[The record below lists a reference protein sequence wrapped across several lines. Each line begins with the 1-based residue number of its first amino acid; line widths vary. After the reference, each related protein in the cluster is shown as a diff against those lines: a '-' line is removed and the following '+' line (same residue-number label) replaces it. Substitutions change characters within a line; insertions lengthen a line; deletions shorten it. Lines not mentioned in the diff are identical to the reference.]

1 MKRSFLL
8 GLAGMAGLMM
18 VPLSGKE
25 PEIRLEKE
33 VAGIRYGVYE
43 DRECQIPLLDEQGE
57 RIELIS
63 DEHGILSSPVPI
75 ASPSYLQQTGTVTG
89 YYYDAQI
96 YPLRQDTFIL
106 PVCPIEVNVDCS
118 EWNEGTF
125 QILDEDRE
133 VIIMEWSLEDCENP
147 SVEDVG
153 SCLDAEKSYVL
164 VQKGLPEWMYGK
176 ELPFTIPAGPVET
189 IRLVPE
195 RISYGKAIVN
205 MEGIVEGYESI
216 WQLFADEEC
225 MEPAE
230 DVYGEQ
236 VKIETDGTYTFD
248 LPEGSYRWKNVR
260 DDLHYLKENIQQLT
274 VTSGKID
281 EIKIGNTLIQP
292 VVTLLDGQMNPLDGS
307 FDVMDEEGETVSV
320 SSKQSVVLKRDH
332 TYRIIPRTVPDGYY
346 IPDAVEV
353 KTVYDNGTVHDIDV
367 TASCFSIFLH
377 LIDQQTENGISG
389 AEFAVYDDQNSL
401 LSVVRSEKGG
411 AQLCDVK
418 AGKSYRIHQIRTTGT
433 WLPVEDQI
441 LSVPLFGEKEI
452 HLTME
457 AEGYVHLS
465 ASIMDSFLQPVPKGS
480 LSVFMDVDC
489 TVPAY
494 DIHGMPITGSAFVK
508 ADVRNG
514 SYYVRMDDV
523 GQQWYLNQQP
533 VLIAVDHAMSELA
546 SGNVVTQRA
555 DYSFSIKDDLG
566 NDIGDDFVVELYENG
581 RKTGTVKADG
591 TSVVRQGFDLNRDS
605 VYQVRTVCM
614 QGQYVFSSDKRNLTI
629 AKEVP
634 QESQGEIITAVPY
647 VTLRVMEDQAG
658 LSGSY
663 RIYSDRECTI
673 LAESISDADDQMHHV
688 WNLRD
693 GTYWITTESLND
705 SWYPRAQ
712 EVSIKLDHSRSWN
725 ETVLMSHTPVTMILS
740 SMDEKG
746 QSLDGT
752 MVEIRAMDGTVQQ
765 TAVFTDGLLVLQGS
779 WLKKGCSY
787 VVAEIQTPDGYH
799 RCADIQF
806 TVPLH
811 QPSTTP
817 SISIVHQK
825 QQRIVLPQKENT
837 TSSFMPEEQ
846 KEAESAE
853 QKREL
858 SSPVF
863 MGMAVSAGILI
874 SAVIILKNISK
885 GKV

>member
-8 GLAGMAGLMM
+8 SLAGMAGLMM

-63 DEHGILSSPVPI
+63 DEHGILSSSVPI
-75 ASPSYLQQTGTVTG
+75 VSPSYLQQTGTVTG

-106 PVCPIEVNVDCS
+106 PVCPIEVNVDCG
-118 EWNEGTF
+118 EWKEGTF

-147 SVEDVG
+147 SVEEIG
-153 SCLDAEKSYVL
+153 SCLDAKQSYVL
-164 VQKGLPEWMYGK
+164 VQKDLPEWMYGK

-230 DVYGEQ
+230 DVYGKE
-236 VKIETDGTYTFD
+236 VKIEADGTYTFD
-248 LPEGSYRWKNVR
+248 LPEGSYRWKNVEE
-260 DDLHYLKENIQQLT
+260 DLHYLKENIQQLT
-274 VTSGKID
+274 VTSGKVE
-281 EIKIGNTLIQP
+281 EIMIRNTLIQP
-292 VVTLLDGQMNPLDGS
+292 VVTLLDGQMNPLEGS
-307 FDVMDEEGETVSV
+307 FDVVDEEGETVSV

-346 IPDAVEV
+346 IPDAIEV
-353 KTVYDNGTVHDIDV
+353 KTVYENGTVHDIDV
-367 TASCFSIFLH
+367 TASCFSVFLH
-377 LIDQQTENGISG
+377 LIDQQTETGIGG
-389 AEFAVYDDQNSL
+389 AEFGIYDDQNSL
-401 LSVVRSEKGG
+401 LSTVRSENGG
-411 AQLCDVK
+411 VQLYGLK

-441 LSVPLFGEKEI
+441 LSVPVSSEKEI
-452 HLTME
+452 HLTVK

-465 ASIMDSFLQPVPKGS
+465 ASIMDVSLQSVPDGS

-494 DIHGMPITGSAFVK
+494 DIHGKPITGSAFIK

-523 GQQWYLNQQP
+523 GQKWYLNRQP
-533 VLIAVDHAMSELA
+533 VMIEVDHAMSELA
-546 SGNVVTQRA
+546 SGSVVTQKV

-566 NDIGDDFVVELYENG
+566 NDIENDFVVELYENG

-663 RIYSDRECTI
+663 RIYSNRECTI
-673 LAESISDADDQMHHV
+673 PAESVNDMDDQMHRV

-693 GTYWITTESLND
+693 GTYWIITESLND
-705 SWYPRAQ
+705 TWYPYAQ
-712 EVSIKLDHSRSWN
+712 EVSITLDHGRNWN
-725 ETVLMSHTPVTMILS
+725 ETVLMRHTPVTMILS
-740 SMDEKG
+740 SMDENG

-752 MVEIRAMDGTVQQ
+752 MVEIRDMDGTVQQ

-779 WLKKGCSY
+779 WLKRGSSY
-787 VVAEIQTPDGYH
+787 VIAEIQTPDGYH
-799 RCADIQF
+799 RCADVQF

-811 QPSTTP
+811 QPSMTP

-874 SAVIILKNISK
+874 SAMLILKNISK
-885 GKV
+885 DKV

>member
-63 DEHGILSSPVPI
+63 DEHGILSSSVPI
-75 ASPSYLQQTGTVTG
+75 VSPSYLQQTGTVTG

-106 PVCPIEVNVDCS
+106 PVCPIEVNVDCG
-118 EWNEGTF
+118 EWKEGTF

-147 SVEDVG
+147 SVEEIG
-153 SCLDAEKSYVL
+153 SCLDAKQSYVL
-164 VQKGLPEWMYGK
+164 VQKDLPEWMYGK
-176 ELPFTIPAGPVET
+176 ELPFTVPANPVET
-189 IRLVPE
+189 IRLTPE
-195 RISYGKAIVN
+195 RIRYGKAIVD
-205 MEGIVEGYESI
+205 MEGIVEGYESV
-216 WQLFADEEC
+216 WQLFEDEEC
-225 MEPAE
+225 TEPAE
-230 DVYGEQ
+230 DVYGKE
-236 VKIETDGTYTFD
+236 VKIEADGTYTFD
-248 LPEGSYRWKNVR
+248 LPEGSYRWKNVEE
-260 DDLHYLKENIQQLT
+260 DLHYLKENIQQLT
-274 VTSGKID
+274 VTSGKVE
-281 EIKIGNTLIQP
+281 EIMIRNTLIQP
-292 VVTLLDGQMNPLDGS
+292 VVTLLDGQMNPLEGS
-307 FDVMDEEGETVSV
+307 FDVVDEEGETVSV

-346 IPDAVEV
+346 IPDAIEV
-353 KTVYDNGTVHDIDV
+353 KTVYENGTVHDIDV
-367 TASCFSIFLH
+367 TASCFSVFLH
-377 LIDQQTENGISG
+377 LIDQQTETGIGG
-389 AEFAVYDDQNSL
+389 AEFGIYDDQNSL
-401 LSVVRSEKGG
+401 LSTVRSENGG
-411 AQLCDVK
+411 VQLYGLK

-441 LSVPLFGEKEI
+441 LSVPVSSEKEI
-452 HLTME
+452 HLTVK

-465 ASIMDSFLQPVPKGS
+465 ASIMDVSLQSVPDGS

-494 DIHGMPITGSAFVK
+494 DIHGKPITGSAFIK

-523 GQQWYLNQQP
+523 GQKWYLNRQP
-533 VLIAVDHAMSELA
+533 VMIEVDHAMSELA
-546 SGNVVTQRA
+546 SGSVVTQRA

-663 RIYSDRECTI
+663 RIYSNRECTI
-673 LAESISDADDQMHHV
+673 PAESVNDMDDQMHRV

-693 GTYWITTESLND
+693 GTYWIITESLND
-705 SWYPRAQ
+705 TWYPYAQ
-712 EVSIKLDHSRSWN
+712 EVSITLDHGRSWN
-725 ETVLMSHTPVTMILS
+725 ETVLMRHTPVTMILS
-740 SMDEKG
+740 SMDENG

-752 MVEIRAMDGTVQQ
+752 MVEIRDMDGTVQQ

-779 WLKKGCSY
+779 WLKRGSSY
-787 VVAEIQTPDGYH
+787 VIAEIQTPDGYH
-799 RCADIQF
+799 RCADVQF

-811 QPSTTP
+811 QPSMTP

-825 QQRIVLPQKENT
+825 QQRIVLPQKDHT
-837 TSSFMPEEQ
+837 SSSFMPEEQ
-846 KEAESAE
+846 KKAESVE
-853 QKREL
+853 QKVEL

>member
-43 DRECQIPLLDEQGE
+43 DRECQIPLLDEQGKK
-57 RIELIS
+57 IELIS
-63 DEHGILSSPVPI
+63 DEHGILSSSVPI
-75 ASPSYLQQTGTVTG
+75 VSPSYLQQTGTVTG

-106 PVCPIEVNVDCS
+106 PVCPIEVNVDCG
-118 EWNEGTF
+118 EWKEGTF

-147 SVEDVG
+147 SVEEIG
-153 SCLDAEKSYVL
+153 SCLDAKQSYVL
-164 VQKGLPEWMYGK
+164 VQKDLPEWMYGK
-176 ELPFTIPAGPVET
+176 ELPFTVPANPVET
-189 IRLVPE
+189 IRLTPE
-195 RISYGKAIVN
+195 RIRYGKAIVD
-205 MEGIVEGYESI
+205 MEGIVEGYESV
-216 WQLFADEEC
+216 WQLFEDEEC
-225 MEPAE
+225 TEPAE
-230 DVYGEQ
+230 DVYGKE
-236 VKIETDGTYTFD
+236 VKIEADGTYTFD
-248 LPEGSYRWKNVR
+248 LPEGSYRWKNVEE
-260 DDLHYLKENIQQLT
+260 DLHYLKENIQQLT
-274 VTSGKID
+274 VTSGKVE
-281 EIKIGNTLIQP
+281 EIMIRNTLIQP
-292 VVTLLDGQMNPLDGS
+292 VVTLLDGQMNPLEGS
-307 FDVMDEEGETVSV
+307 FDVVDEEGETVSV

-346 IPDAVEV
+346 IPDAIEV
-353 KTVYDNGTVHDIDV
+353 KTVYENGTVHDIDV
-367 TASCFSIFLH
+367 TASCFSVFLH
-377 LIDQQTENGISG
+377 LIDQQTETGIGG
-389 AEFAVYDDQNSL
+389 AEFGIYDDQNSL
-401 LSVVRSEKGG
+401 LSTVRSENGG
-411 AQLCDVK
+411 VQLYGLK

-441 LSVPLFGEKEI
+441 LSVPVSSEKEI
-452 HLTME
+452 HLTVK

-465 ASIMDSFLQPVPKGS
+465 ASIMDVSLQSVQDGS

-494 DIHGMPITGSAFVK
+494 DIHGKPITGSAFIK

-523 GQQWYLNQQP
+523 GQKWYLNRQP
-533 VLIAVDHAMSELA
+533 VMIEVDHAMSELA
-546 SGNVVTQRA
+546 SGSVVTQKV

-566 NDIGDDFVVELYENG
+566 NDIENDFVVELYENG

-663 RIYSDRECTI
+663 RIYSNRECTI
-673 LAESISDADDQMHHV
+673 PAESVNDMDDQMHRV

-693 GTYWITTESLND
+693 GTYWIITESLND
-705 SWYPRAQ
+705 TWYPYAQ
-712 EVSIKLDHSRSWN
+712 EVSITLDHGRNWN
-725 ETVLMSHTPVTMILS
+725 ETVLMRHTPVTMILS
-740 SMDEKG
+740 SMDENG

-752 MVEIRAMDGTVQQ
+752 MVEIRDMDGTVQQ

-779 WLKKGCSY
+779 WLKRGSSY
-787 VVAEIQTPDGYH
+787 VIAEIQTPDGYH
-799 RCADIQF
+799 RCADVQF

-811 QPSTTP
+811 QPSMTP

-874 SAVIILKNISK
+874 SAMLILKNISK
-885 GKV
+885 DKV

>member
-33 VAGIRYGVYE
+33 VAGIRYDVYE

-63 DEHGILSSPVPI
+63 DEHGILSSSVPI
-75 ASPSYLQQTGTVTG
+75 VSPSYLQQTGTVTG

-106 PVCPIEVNVDCS
+106 PVCPIEVNVDCG
-118 EWNEGTF
+118 EWKEGTF

-147 SVEDVG
+147 SVEEIG
-153 SCLDAEKSYVL
+153 SCLDAKQSYVL
-164 VQKGLPEWMYGK
+164 VQKDLPEWMYGK
-176 ELPFTIPAGPVET
+176 ELPFTIPADPVET

-195 RISYGKAIVN
+195 RIRYGKAIVD
-205 MEGIVEGYESI
+205 MEGIVEGYESV
-216 WQLFADEEC
+216 WQLFEDEEC
-225 MEPAE
+225 TEPAE
-230 DVYGEQ
+230 DVYGKE
-236 VKIETDGTYTFD
+236 VKIEADGTYTFD
-248 LPEGSYRWKNVR
+248 LPEGSYRWKNVEE
-260 DDLHYLKENIQQLT
+260 DLHYLKENIQQLT
-274 VTSGKID
+274 VTSGKVE
-281 EIKIGNTLIQP
+281 EIMIRNTLIQP
-292 VVTLLDGQMNPLDGS
+292 VVTLLDGQMNPLEGS
-307 FDVMDEEGETVSV
+307 FDVVDEEGETVSV

-346 IPDAVEV
+346 IPDAIEV
-353 KTVYDNGTVHDIDV
+353 KTVYENGTVHDIDV
-367 TASCFSIFLH
+367 TASCFSVFLH
-377 LIDQQTENGISG
+377 LIDQQTETGIGG
-389 AEFAVYDDQNSL
+389 AEFGIYDDQNSL
-401 LSVVRSEKGG
+401 LSTVRSENGG
-411 AQLCDVK
+411 VQLYGLK

-441 LSVPLFGEKEI
+441 LSVPVSSEKEI
-452 HLTME
+452 HLTVK

-465 ASIMDSFLQPVPKGS
+465 ASIMDVSLQSVPDGS

-494 DIHGMPITGSAFVK
+494 DIHGKPITGSAFIK

-523 GQQWYLNQQP
+523 GQKWYLNQQP

-605 VYQVRTVCM
+605 VYQVRTVCV
-614 QGQYVFSSDKRNLTI
+614 QGQYVFSSEKRNLTI

-663 RIYSDRECTI
+663 RIYSNRECTI
-673 LAESISDADDQMHHV
+673 PAESVNDMDDQMHRV

-693 GTYWITTESLND
+693 GTYWIITESLND
-705 SWYPRAQ
+705 TWYPYAQ
-712 EVSIKLDHSRSWN
+712 EVSITLDHGRNWN
-725 ETVLMSHTPVTMILS
+725 ETVLMRHTPVTMILS
-740 SMDEKG
+740 SMDENG

-752 MVEIRAMDGTVQQ
+752 MVEIRDMDGTVQQ

-779 WLKKGCSY
+779 WLKRGSSY
-787 VVAEIQTPDGYH
+787 VIAEIQTPDGYH
-799 RCADIQF
+799 RCADVQF

-811 QPSTTP
+811 QPSMTP

-825 QQRIVLPQKENT
+825 QQRIVLPQKDHT
-837 TSSFMPEEQ
+837 SSSFMPEEQ

-874 SAVIILKNISK
+874 SAMLILKNISK
-885 GKV
+885 DKV

>member
-8 GLAGMAGLMM
+8 SLAGMAGLMM

-63 DEHGILSSPVPI
+63 DEHGILSSSVPI
-75 ASPSYLQQTGTVTG
+75 VSPSYLQQTGTVTG

-106 PVCPIEVNVDCS
+106 PVCPIEVNVDCG
-118 EWNEGTF
+118 EWKEGTF

-147 SVEDVG
+147 SVEEIG
-153 SCLDAEKSYVL
+153 SCLDAKQSYVL
-164 VQKGLPEWMYGK
+164 VQKDLPEWMYGK
-176 ELPFTIPAGPVET
+176 ELPFTVPANPVET
-189 IRLVPE
+189 IRLTPE
-195 RISYGKAIVN
+195 RIRYGKAIVD

-216 WQLFADEEC
+216 WQLFEDEEC
-225 MEPAE
+225 TEPAE
-230 DVYGEQ
+230 DVYGKE
-236 VKIETDGTYTFD
+236 VKIEADGTYTFD
-248 LPEGSYRWKNVR
+248 LPEGSYRWKNVEE
-260 DDLHYLKENIQQLT
+260 DLHYLKENIQQLT
-274 VTSGKID
+274 VTSGKVE
-281 EIKIGNTLIQP
+281 EIMIRNTLIQP
-292 VVTLLDGQMNPLDGS
+292 VVTLLDGQMNPLEGS
-307 FDVMDEEGETVSV
+307 FDVVDEEGETVSV

-346 IPDAVEV
+346 IPDAIEV
-353 KTVYDNGTVHDIDV
+353 KTVYENGTVHDIDV
-367 TASCFSIFLH
+367 TASCFSVFLH
-377 LIDQQTENGISG
+377 LIDQQTETGIGG
-389 AEFAVYDDQNSL
+389 AEFGIYDDQNSL
-401 LSVVRSEKGG
+401 LSTVRSENGG
-411 AQLCDVK
+411 VQLYGLK

-457 AEGYVHLS
+457 AEGYVHLR

-480 LSVFMDVDC
+480 LSVFMDMNC

-605 VYQVRTVCM
+605 VYQVRTVCV

-663 RIYSDRECTI
+663 RIYSNRECTI
-673 LAESISDADDQMHHV
+673 PAESVNDMDDQMHRV

-693 GTYWITTESLND
+693 GTYWIITESLND
-705 SWYPRAQ
+705 TWYPYAQ
-712 EVSIKLDHSRSWN
+712 EVSITLDHGRNWN
-725 ETVLMSHTPVTMILS
+725 ETVLMRHTPVTMILS
-740 SMDEKG
+740 SMDENG

-752 MVEIRAMDGTVQQ
+752 MVEIRDMDGTVQQ

-779 WLKKGCSY
+779 WLKRGSSY
-787 VVAEIQTPDGYH
+787 VIAEIQTPDGYH
-799 RCADIQF
+799 RCADVQF

-811 QPSTTP
+811 QPSMTP

-825 QQRIVLPQKENT
+825 QQRIVLPQKDHT
-837 TSSFMPEEQ
+837 SSSFMPEEQ
-846 KEAESAE
+846 KKAESVE
-853 QKREL
+853 QKVEL

>member
-8 GLAGMAGLMM
+8 SLAGMAGLMM

-63 DEHGILSSPVPI
+63 DEHGILSSSVPI
-75 ASPSYLQQTGTVTG
+75 VSPSYLQQTGTVTG

-106 PVCPIEVNVDCS
+106 PVCPIDVNVDYG

-147 SVEDVG
+147 SVEDIG
-153 SCLDAEKSYVL
+153 SCLDAKQSYVL
-164 VQKGLPEWMYGK
+164 VQKDLPEWMYGK
-176 ELPFTIPAGPVET
+176 ELPFTVPANPVET
-189 IRLVPE
+189 IRLTPE
-195 RISYGKAIVN
+195 RIRYGKAIVD
-205 MEGIVEGYESI
+205 MEGIVEGYESV
-216 WQLFADEEC
+216 WQLFEDEEC
-225 MEPAE
+225 ADPAE
-230 DVYGEQ
+230 DVYGKE
-236 VKIETDGTYTFD
+236 VKIEADGTYTFD
-248 LPEGSYRWKNVR
+248 LPEGSYRWKNVEE
-260 DDLHYLKENIQQLT
+260 DLHYLKENIQQLT
-274 VTSGKID
+274 VTSGKVE
-281 EIKIGNTLIQP
+281 EIMIRNTLIQP
-292 VVTLLDGQMNPLDGS
+292 VVTLLDRQMNPLEGS
-307 FDVMDEEGETVSV
+307 FDVVDEEGETVSV

-346 IPDAVEV
+346 IPDAIEV
-353 KTVYDNGTVHDIDV
+353 KTVYENGTVHDIDV
-367 TASCFSIFLH
+367 TASCFSVFLH
-377 LIDQQTENGISG
+377 LIDQQTETGIGG
-389 AEFAVYDDQNSL
+389 AEFGIYDDQNSL
-401 LSVVRSEKGG
+401 LSTVRSENGG
-411 AQLCDVK
+411 VQLYGLK

-441 LSVPLFGEKEI
+441 LSVPVSSEKEI
-452 HLTME
+452 HLRVK

-465 ASIMDSFLQPVPKGS
+465 ASIMDVSLQSVPDGS

-494 DIHGMPITGSAFVK
+494 DIHGMPITGSAFIK

-514 SYYVRMDDV
+514 SYYVRMDNV
-523 GQQWYLNQQP
+523 GQKWYLNRQP
-533 VLIAVDHAMSELA
+533 VMIAVDHAMSELA
-546 SGNVVTQRA
+546 SGCVVTQRV

-566 NDIGDDFVVELYENG
+566 NDIENDFVVELYENG

-591 TSVVRQGFDLNRDS
+591 TSILQQGFDLNRDS

-614 QGQYVFSSDKRNLTI
+614 QGQYVFSSKKRNLTI
-629 AKEVP
+629 AQEVP
-634 QESQGEIITAVPY
+634 QESQNEITTAVPY
-647 VTLRVMEDQAG
+647 VTLRVMEDQSG

-663 RIYSDRECTI
+663 RIYADRECTI
-673 LAESISDADDQMHHV
+673 PAEPISDADDQMHHV

-705 SWYPRAQ
+705 SWYPHAQ

-725 ETVLMSHTPVTMILS
+725 ETVLMRHTPVTMILS
-740 SMDEKG
+740 SMDENG

-752 MVEIRAMDGTVQQ
+752 MVEIRDMDGTVQQ

-779 WLKKGCSY
+779 WLKRGSSY
-787 VVAEIQTPDGYH
+787 VIAEIQTPDGYH
-799 RCADIQF
+799 RCADVQF

-811 QPSTTP
+811 QPSMTP

-825 QQRIVLPQKENT
+825 QQRIVLPQKDHT
-837 TSSFMPEEQ
+837 SSSFMPEEQ
-846 KEAESAE
+846 KKAESVE
-853 QKREL
+853 QKVEL

>member
-8 GLAGMAGLMM
+8 SLAGMAGLMM

-63 DEHGILSSPVPI
+63 DEHGILSSSVPI
-75 ASPSYLQQTGTVTG
+75 VSPSYLQQTGTVTG

-106 PVCPIEVNVDCS
+106 PVCPIEVNVDCG
-118 EWNEGTF
+118 EWKEGTF

-147 SVEDVG
+147 SVEEIG
-153 SCLDAEKSYVL
+153 SCLDAKQSYVL
-164 VQKGLPEWMYGK
+164 VQKDLPEWMYGK
-176 ELPFTIPAGPVET
+176 ELPFTVPANPVET

-230 DVYGEQ
+230 DVYGKE
-236 VKIETDGTYTFD
+236 VKIEADGTYTFD
-248 LPEGSYRWKNVR
+248 LPEGSYRWKNVEE
-260 DDLHYLKENIQQLT
+260 DLHYLKENIQQLT
-274 VTSGKID
+274 VTSGKVE
-281 EIKIGNTLIQP
+281 EIMIRNTLIQP
-292 VVTLLDGQMNPLDGS
+292 VVTLLDGQMNPLEGS

-441 LSVPLFGEKEI
+441 LSVPLFGEREI

-605 VYQVRTVCM
+605 VYQVRTVCV

-663 RIYSDRECTI
+663 RIYSNRECTI
-673 LAESISDADDQMHHV
+673 PAESVNDMDDQMHRV

-693 GTYWITTESLND
+693 GTYWIITESLND
-705 SWYPRAQ
+705 TWYPYAQ
-712 EVSIKLDHSRSWN
+712 EVSITLDHGRSWN
-725 ETVLMSHTPVTMILS
+725 ETVLMRHTPVTMILS
-740 SMDEKG
+740 SMDENG

-752 MVEIRAMDGTVQQ
+752 MVEIRDMDGTVQQ

-779 WLKKGCSY
+779 WLKRGSSY
-787 VVAEIQTPDGYH
+787 VIAEIQTPDGYH
-799 RCADIQF
+799 RCADVQF

-811 QPSTTP
+811 QPSMTP

-825 QQRIVLPQKENT
+825 QQRIVLPQKDHT
-837 TSSFMPEEQ
+837 SSSFMPEEQ
-846 KEAESAE
+846 KKAESVE
-853 QKREL
+853 QKVEL

>member
-8 GLAGMAGLMM
+8 SLAGMAGLMM

-63 DEHGILSSPVPI
+63 DEHGILSSSVPI
-75 ASPSYLQQTGTVTG
+75 VSPSYLQQTGTVTG

-106 PVCPIEVNVDCS
+106 PVCPIEVNVDCG
-118 EWNEGTF
+118 EWKEGTF

-147 SVEDVG
+147 SVEEIG
-153 SCLDAEKSYVL
+153 SCLDAKQSYVL
-164 VQKGLPEWMYGK
+164 VQKDLPEWMYGK
-176 ELPFTIPAGPVET
+176 ELPFTVPANPVET
-189 IRLVPE
+189 IRLTPE
-195 RISYGKAIVN
+195 RIRYGKAIVD
-205 MEGIVEGYESI
+205 MEGIVEGYESV
-216 WQLFADEEC
+216 WQLFEDEEC
-225 MEPAE
+225 TEPAE
-230 DVYGEQ
+230 DVYGKE
-236 VKIETDGTYTFD
+236 VKIEADGTYTFD
-248 LPEGSYRWKNVR
+248 LPEGSYRWKNVEE
-260 DDLHYLKENIQQLT
+260 DLHYLKENIQQLT
-274 VTSGKID
+274 VTSGKVE
-281 EIKIGNTLIQP
+281 EIMIRNTLIQP

-307 FDVMDEEGETVSV
+307 FDVVDEEGETVSV

-346 IPDAVEV
+346 IPDAIEV
-353 KTVYDNGTVHDIDV
+353 KTVYENGTVHDIDV
-367 TASCFSIFLH
+367 TASCFSVFLH
-377 LIDQQTENGISG
+377 LIDQQTETGIGG
-389 AEFAVYDDQNSL
+389 AEFGIYDDQNSL
-401 LSVVRSEKGG
+401 LSTVRSENGG
-411 AQLCDVK
+411 VQLYGLK

-441 LSVPLFGEKEI
+441 LSVPVSSEKEI
-452 HLTME
+452 HLTVK

-465 ASIMDSFLQPVPKGS
+465 ASIMDVSLQSVPDGS

-494 DIHGMPITGSAFVK
+494 DIHGKPITGSAFIK

-523 GQQWYLNQQP
+523 GQKWYLNRQP
-533 VLIAVDHAMSELA
+533 VMIAVDHAMSELA
-546 SGNVVTQRA
+546 SGNVVTQKV

-663 RIYSDRECTI
+663 RIYSNRECTI
-673 LAESISDADDQMHHV
+673 PAESVNDMDDQMHRV

-693 GTYWITTESLND
+693 GTYWIITESLND
-705 SWYPRAQ
+705 TWYPYAQ
-712 EVSIKLDHSRSWN
+712 EVSITLDHGHSWN
-725 ETVLMSHTPVTMILS
+725 ETVLMRHTPVTMILS
-740 SMDEKG
+740 SMDENG

-752 MVEIRAMDGTVQQ
+752 MVEIRDMDGTVQQ

-779 WLKKGCSY
+779 WLKRGSSY
-787 VVAEIQTPDGYH
+787 VIAEIQTPDGYH
-799 RCADIQF
+799 RCADVQF

-811 QPSTTP
+811 QPSMTP

-825 QQRIVLPQKENT
+825 QQRIVLPQKDHT
-837 TSSFMPEEQ
+837 SSSFMPEEQ
-846 KEAESAE
+846 KKAESVE
-853 QKREL
+853 QKVEL

>member
-8 GLAGMAGLMM
+8 SLAGMAGLMM

-57 RIELIS
+57 RIELMS
-63 DEHGILSSPVPI
+63 DEHGILSSSVPI
-75 ASPSYLQQTGTVTG
+75 VSPSYLQQTGTVTG

-106 PVCPIEVNVDCS
+106 PVCPIEVNVDCG
-118 EWNEGTF
+118 EWKEGTF

-147 SVEDVG
+147 SVEEIG
-153 SCLDAEKSYVL
+153 SCLDAKQSYVL
-164 VQKGLPEWMYGK
+164 VQKDLPEWMYGK
-176 ELPFTIPAGPVET
+176 ELPFTVPANPVET
-189 IRLVPE
+189 IRLTPE
-195 RISYGKAIVN
+195 RIRYGKAIVD
-205 MEGIVEGYESI
+205 MEGIVEGYESV
-216 WQLFADEEC
+216 WQLFEDEEC
-225 MEPAE
+225 TEPAE
-230 DVYGEQ
+230 DVYGKE
-236 VKIETDGTYTFD
+236 VKIEADGTYTFD
-248 LPEGSYRWKNVR
+248 LPEGSYRWKNVEE
-260 DDLHYLKENIQQLT
+260 DLHYLKENIQQLT
-274 VTSGKID
+274 VTSGKVE
-281 EIKIGNTLIQP
+281 EIMIRNTLIQP
-292 VVTLLDGQMNPLDGS
+292 VVTLLDGQMNPLEGS
-307 FDVMDEEGETVSV
+307 FDVVDEEGETVSV

-346 IPDAVEV
+346 IPDAIEV
-353 KTVYDNGTVHDIDV
+353 KTVYENGTVHDIDV
-367 TASCFSIFLH
+367 TASCFSVFLH
-377 LIDQQTENGISG
+377 LIDQQTETGIGG
-389 AEFAVYDDQNSL
+389 AEFGIYDDQNSL
-401 LSVVRSEKGG
+401 LSTVRSENGG
-411 AQLCDVK
+411 VQLYGLK

-441 LSVPLFGEKEI
+441 LSVPVSSEKEI
-452 HLTME
+452 HLTVK

-465 ASIMDSFLQPVPKGS
+465 ASIMDVSLQSVPDGS

-494 DIHGMPITGSAFVK
+494 DIHGKPITGSAFIK

-523 GQQWYLNQQP
+523 GRKWYLNRQP
-533 VLIAVDHAMSELA
+533 VMIEVDHAMSELA

-614 QGQYVFSSDKRNLTI
+614 QGQYVFSSEKRNLTI

-663 RIYSDRECTI
+663 RIYSNRECTI
-673 LAESISDADDQMHHV
+673 PAESVNDMDDQMHRV

-693 GTYWITTESLND
+693 GTYWIITESLND
-705 SWYPRAQ
+705 TWYPYAQ
-712 EVSIKLDHSRSWN
+712 EVSITLDHGRSWN
-725 ETVLMSHTPVTMILS
+725 ETVLMRHTPVTMILS
-740 SMDEKG
+740 SMDENG

-752 MVEIRAMDGTVQQ
+752 MVEIRDMDGTVQQ
-765 TAVFTDGLLVLQGS
+765 TAVFTDGLLILQGS
-779 WLKKGCSY
+779 WLKRGSSY
-787 VVAEIQTPDGYH
+787 VIAEIQTPDGYH
-799 RCADIQF
+799 RCADVQF

-811 QPSTTP
+811 QPSMTP

-825 QQRIVLPQKENT
+825 QQRIVLPQKDHT
-837 TSSFMPEEQ
+837 SSSFMPEEQ
-846 KEAESAE
+846 KKAENVE
-853 QKREL
+853 QKVEL